1 MMPKGLKQTSSLIVI
16 GARVAESGANTF
28 TQAAVD
34 LQLNPLDNEVFVVQA
49 IDLNCSPPD
58 AAAGANSDTTC
69 AITTTSQASM
79 PAFNSSNLLSKKEL
93 AIRAAGFADGGVSF
107 DTGTSETPPSTLGYI
122 GIISTNDFFIQI
134 EGGGNA
140 GTKTAAA
147 KVYGYR
153 ARADASVYAALV
165 QSEVLSS

>member
-1 MMPKGLKQTSSLIVI
+1 MPTGLKQTSSLIQI
-16 GARVAESGANTF
+16 STSVAESAANTI
-28 TQAAVD
+28 TTSQVD

-58 AAAGANSDTTC
+58 AVAGSNSDTTC
-69 AITTTSQASM
+69 TLTTTSVTAI
-79 PAFNSSNLLSKKEL
+79 PTFSSTQLLSKKEL
-93 AIRAAGFADGGVSF
+93 SIRAAGFAYGGVSF
-107 DTGTSETPPSTLGYI
+107 DTGTSETPPSTLSYI
-122 GIISTNDFFIQI
+122 GIISTNDFFIQV

-140 GTKTAAA
+140 VAKSGLA

>member
-16 GARVAESGANTF
+16 GARVTESAANTF
-28 TQAAVD
+28 TQQQVD

-49 IDLNCSPPD
+49 IDLNCAPPD
-58 AAAGANSDTTC
+58 ALAATNTDTTC
-69 AITTTSQASM
+69 SITASSFTAM
-79 PAFNSSNLLSKKEL
+79 PQFNNSNLLSKKEL
-93 AIRAAGFADGGVSF
+93 AIRAAGFVDGGVSF

-134 EGGGNA
+134 EGGNNA
-140 GTKTAAA
+140 VAKSAAA